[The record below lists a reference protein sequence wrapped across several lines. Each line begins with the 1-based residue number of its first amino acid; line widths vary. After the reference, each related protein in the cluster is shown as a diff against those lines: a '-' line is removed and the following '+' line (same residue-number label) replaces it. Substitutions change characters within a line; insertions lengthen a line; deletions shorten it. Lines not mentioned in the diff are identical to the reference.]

1 MLKPSA
7 DLIVGPEQ
15 SRYSLVVAVSKRARE
30 IAADAENRGEIL
42 IEKPV
47 DMAVHELMEN
57 KYEIIEPDSCSKE

>member
-7 DLIVGPEQ
+7 DLIVKPNQ
-15 SRYSLVVAVSKRARE
+15 SRYSLVIAVSKRARE

-47 DMAVHELMEN
+47 DVAVHELMEH
-57 KYEIIEPDSCSKE
+57 KYKIVEPDSRSKE

>member
-7 DLIVGPEQ
+7 DLIVRPNQ

-47 DMAVHELMEN
+47 DMAVHELMEH
-57 KYEIIEPDSCSKE
+57 KYVIVEPDSNSKE

>member
-7 DLIVGPEQ
+7 DLIVGPNQ

-42 IEKPV
+42 IEKPL
-47 DMAVHELMEN
+47 DMAVHELMEH
-57 KYEIIEPDSCSKE
+57 KYVIVEPDSNSKE

>member
-7 DLIVGPEQ
+7 DLIVGPNQ

-47 DMAVHELMEN
+47 DMAVHELMEH
-57 KYEIIEPDSCSKE
+57 KYVIIEPDSNSKE

>member
-7 DLIVGPEQ
+7 DLIVGPNQ

-47 DMAVHELMEN
+47 DMAVHELMEH
-57 KYEIIEPDSCSKE
+57 KYVIVEPDSNSKE

>member
-7 DLIVGPEQ
+7 DLIIGPTQ

-30 IAADAENRGEIL
+30 IAANAESKGEIL

-47 DMAVHELMEN
+47 DMAVHEIMDH
-57 KYEIIEPDSCSKE
+57 KYIVIESKNTD

>member
-7 DLIVGPEQ
+7 DLIVKPNQ
-15 SRYSLVVAVSKRARE
+15 SRYSLVIAVSKRARE

-57 KYEIIEPDSCSKE
+57 KYRIVEPDSHSKE